1 VSSLSNAATDIVV
14 VVIAL
19 GLMVFIHELGHFMAA
34 KWMGVRVLTF
44 SFGFGKR
51 LFGVKNTRF
60 TWGALQDA
68 ESEGTDY
75 RLSLLPLGGY
85 VKMAGEDPSQTVSPL
100 EGPADAARPRGLGLV
115 AGVGDAGDFA
125 RHPRWQRFIIVVM
138 GPVMNIVL
146 ALGLLAGLDHFHY
159 EEPAFENQEAR
170 IGEVAPDSPAA
181 KAGLVAGDLL
191 SRVGNITNPK
201 WEDVDLQV
209 AMSPGR
215 PLPVT
220 VMHGGETRE
229 VNLTPRAQGRDEL
242 GYAGW
247 SPCMPPQ
254 IDEVSEGSPA
264 SRAGLRKGDRIT
276 ELGGQPILCSQDLIN
291 ALQKGSGKPVELTVA
306 RAGSDLQFQVTPEQ
320 GSPNGHKQWLIGVG
334 LRLVYVKQLP
344 WAAALTTS
352 VQENVKSFELSFTAL
367 GKILTRQMSTRSL
380 AGPIGIAQMSG
391 EAYRE
396 GISDLISVTAFISLQ
411 LAIINLLPI
420 PVMDGGV
427 IFLLLIESIMQ
438 RDLSIA
444 FKERVVQV
452 GLAFLL
458 LLIVFIMYNDLV
470 KTFQPG

>member
-1 VSSLSNAATDIVV
+1 MTSLSNAATDIVV
-14 VVIAL
+14 VIIAL

-51 LFGVKNTRF
+51 LFGVKRGEF
-60 TWGALQDA
+60 TWGVLQDA
-68 ESEGTDY
+68 ESDGTDY

-85 VKMAGEDPSQTVSPL
+85 VKMAGEDPSQTVSAL
-100 EGPADAARPRGLGLV
+100 EGPAGATR
-115 AGVGDAGDFA
+115 GDAGDFA
-125 RHPRWQRFIIVVM
+125 SHPRWQRFIIVVM
-138 GPVMNIVL
+138 GPVMNILL
-146 ALGLLAGLDHFHY
+146 AVALLAGLYRFHY
-159 EEPAFENQEAR
+159 EEPAFQGQEAR

-181 KAGLVAGDLL
+181 KAGLVPGDLL
-191 SRVGNITNPK
+191 TRVGNISNPK

-209 AMSPGR
+209 AMSPGK

-220 VMHGGETRE
+220 VVHGAEARE
-229 VNLTPRAQGRDEL
+229 VDLVPRAQGRDEL

-247 SPCMPPQ
+247 SPCMPAQ
-254 IDEVSEGSPA
+254 IDEVSKDSPA
-264 SRAGLRKGDRIT
+264 SRAGLKKGDRIKA
-276 ELGGQPILCSQDLIN
+276 LDGASILCSQDLIT
-291 ALQKGSGKPVELTVA
+291 ALQKGEGKPVELTVE
-306 RAGSDLQFQVTPEQ
+306 RGGNNLQFQVTPEL

-334 LRLVYVKQLP
+334 LRLVLVKQLP
-344 WAAALTTS
+344 WAAAITTS
-352 VQENVKSFELSFTAL
+352 VQENIKSFTLSFTAL
-367 GKILTRQMSTRSL
+367 GKIVTRQMSTRSL

-391 EAYRE
+391 EAYRA
-396 GISDLISVTAFISLQ
+396 GIADLISVTAFISLQ

-427 IFLLLIESIMQ
+427 IFLLLIETVMQ

>member
-1 VSSLSNAATDIVV
+1 MSSLSNAATDIVV

-51 LFGVKNTRF
+51 LLGMKNGQF
-60 TWGALQDA
+60 TWGTLPDA

-85 VKMAGEDPSQTVSPL
+85 VKMAGEDPSSRVSPL
-100 EGPADAARPRGLGLV
+100 EGPAAAAR
-115 AGVGDAGDFA
+115 GDAGDFA

-146 ALGLLAGLDHFHY
+146 AITLLAGLDHFHY

-191 SRVGNITNPK
+191 TRVGNIADPK

-209 AMSPGR
+209 AMSPGK

-220 VMHGGETRE
+220 VIHGGETRE
-229 VNLTPRAQGRDEL
+229 VELTPRAQGRDEL

-247 SPCMPPQ
+247 SPCMPAQ
-254 IDEVSEGSPA
+254 IDEVSRGAPA
-264 SRAGLRKGDRIT
+264 SRAGLKKGDRIT
-276 ELGGQPILCSQDLIN
+276 ALDGQPILCSQDLIT
-291 ALQKGSGKPVELTVA
+291 ALQKGRGKPVELTVA
-306 RAGSDLQFQVTPEQ
+306 RAGSDLRFAVTPEL
-320 GSPNGHKQWLIGVG
+320 GTPNGHKQWLIGVG
-334 LRLVYVKQLP
+334 LRLVTVKQLP
-344 WAAALTTS
+344 WAAALAAS

-367 GKILTRQMSTRSL
+367 GKILTRKMSTRSL

-470 KTFQPG
+470 KTFQPY

>member
-19 GLMVFIHELGHFMAA
+19 GLMVFIHEFGHFIAA

-51 LFGVKNTRF
+51 LFGVKRGQF
-60 TWGALQDA
+60 TLGMLQDA

-85 VKMAGEDPSQTVSPL
+85 VKMAGEDPSQTVSAL
-100 EGPADAARPRGLGLV
+100 EGPAGATR
-115 AGVGDAGDFA
+115 GDAGDFA

-138 GPVMNIVL
+138 GPVMNILL
-146 ALGLLAGLDHFHY
+146 AITLLAGLDHFHY

-191 SRVGNITNPK
+191 TRVGNITNPK

-209 AMSPGR
+209 AMSPGK

-220 VMHGGETRE
+220 VIHGGETRE
-229 VNLTPRAQGRDEL
+229 VDLTPRAQGRDEL

-247 SPCMPPQ
+247 SPCMPAQ
-254 IDEVSEGSPA
+254 IDEVSKGSPA
-264 SRAGLRKGDRIT
+264 SSAGLRKGDRI
-276 ELGGQPILCSQDLIN
+276 EALDGKPIVCSQDLIN
-291 ALQKGSGKPVELTVA
+291 ALQKGAGKTVELTVG
-306 RAGSDLQFQVTPEQ
+306 RAGNDLQLALTPEL
-320 GSPNGHKQWLIGVG
+320 GNPNGHKQWLIGVG

-367 GKILTRQMSTRSL
+367 GKILTRKMSTRSL

-391 EAYRE
+391 EAYRA
-396 GISDLISVTAFISLQ
+396 GLSDLISVTAFISLQ

-438 RDLSIA
+438 RDLSMA
-444 FKERVVQV
+444 VKERVVQV

-470 KTFQPG
+470 KTFQPY

>member
-1 VSSLSNAATDIVV
+1 LTSLSNAATDIVV
-14 VVIAL
+14 VIIAL

-51 LFGVKNTRF
+51 LFGVKRGEF
-60 TWGALQDA
+60 TWGPLQGA

-85 VKMAGEDPSQTVSPL
+85 VKMAGEDPSQTVSAL
-100 EGPADAARPRGLGLV
+100 EGPAGAAR
-115 AGVGDAGDFA
+115 GDAGDFA
-125 RHPRWQRFIIVVM
+125 SHPRWQRFIIVVM
-138 GPVMNIVL
+138 GPVMNILL
-146 ALGLLAGLDHFHY
+146 AVALLAGLYRFHY
-159 EEPAFENQEAR
+159 EEPAFQGQEAR

-181 KAGLVAGDLL
+181 KAGLVPGDLL
-191 SRVGNITNPK
+191 TRVGNISNPK

-209 AMSPGR
+209 AMSPGK

-220 VMHGGETRE
+220 VVHGVEARE
-229 VNLTPRAQGRDEL
+229 VDLVPRAQGRDEL

-247 SPCMPPQ
+247 SPCMPAQ
-254 IDEVSEGSPA
+254 IDEVSKGSPA
-264 SRAGLRKGDRIT
+264 SRAGLKKGDRIKA
-276 ELGGQPILCSQDLIN
+276 LDGASILCSQDLIT
-291 ALQKGSGKPVELTVA
+291 ALQKGEGKPVELTVE
-306 RAGSDLQFQVTPEQ
+306 RAGNNLQFQVTPEL

-334 LRLVYVKQLP
+334 LRLVLVKQLP
-344 WAAALTTS
+344 WPAAITTS
-352 VQENVKSFELSFTAL
+352 VQENIKSFTLSFTAL
-367 GKILTRQMSTRSL
+367 GKIVTRQMSTRSL

-391 EAYRE
+391 EAYRA
-396 GISDLISVTAFISLQ
+396 GIADLISVTAFISLQ

-427 IFLLLIESIMQ
+427 IFLLLIETVMQ

>member
-1 VSSLSNAATDIVV
+1 MTSLSNAATDIVV
-14 VVIAL
+14 VIIAL
-19 GLMVFIHELGHFMAA
+19 GLMVFIHEFGHFMAA

-51 LFGVKNTRF
+51 LLGKKNGKF
-60 TWGALQDA
+60 TWGTLQDA

-85 VKMAGEDPSQTVSPL
+85 VKMAGEDPSQTVSAL
-100 EGPADAARPRGLGLV
+100 EGPAGATR
-115 AGVGDAGDFA
+115 GDAGDFA
-125 RHPRWQRFIIVVM
+125 AHPRWQRFIIVVM
-138 GPVMNIVL
+138 GPVMNVL
-146 ALGLLAGLDHFHY
+146 LAVALLAGLYRFHY
-159 EEPAFENQEAR
+159 EEPAFQGQQAR

-191 SRVGNITNPK
+191 TRVGNISNPK

-209 AMSPGR
+209 AMSPGK

-220 VMHGGETRE
+220 VVHGVEARE
-229 VNLTPRAQGRDEL
+229 VELVPRAQGRDEL

-247 SPCMPPQ
+247 SPCMPAQ
-254 IDEVSEGSPA
+254 IDEVSKGSPA
-264 SRAGLRKGDRIT
+264 SHAGLKKGDRIKA
-276 ELGGQPILCSQDLIN
+276 LDGAPVLCSQDLIT
-291 ALQKGSGKPVELTVA
+291 ALQKGEGKPVELTVE
-306 RAGSDLQFQVTPEQ
+306 RAGSSLQFQVTPEL

-334 LRLVYVKQLP
+334 LRLVLVKQLP
-344 WAAALTTS
+344 WAAAFTTS
-352 VQENVKSFELSFTAL
+352 VQENVKSFTLSFTAL
-367 GKILTRQMSTRSL
+367 GKIVTRQMSTRSL

-391 EAYRE
+391 EAYRA
-396 GISDLISVTAFISLQ
+396 GIADLISVTAFISLQ

-427 IFLLLIESIMQ
+427 IFLLLIETVMQ